1 MSHSSIDRAAND
13 AQLQERVKAAVY
25 KELYTDDECR
35 TSIFGQALL
44 NGSGFSPTGQLTSM
58 YWAVAVATE
67 AEYETAITGGNGS
80 PGFDVTVIPDATITG
95 VVQETWPR
103 EQPVPMTPAA
113 PPAPPA

>member
-1 MSHSSIDRAAND
+1 
-13 AQLQERVKAAVY
+13 VY

-44 NGSGFSPTGQLTSM
+44 NSGAFGPASQLTSM

-67 AEYETAITGGNGS
+67 TEYETAVADGNGS
-80 PGFDVTVIPDATITG
+80 PGFDVTVIADTTITG

-103 EQPVPMTPAA
+103 EQPAPMAQAPS
-113 PPAPPA
+113 PPA